1 MVFKITDK
9 WKKLLFTV
17 IALYIAIR
25 VGVQDELVLLGCAFL
40 LLLLIIN
47 YKYVVFPKIMGFK
60 IYAISIAI
68 MLIYGMVS
76 AEVNNYIKGMF
87 HVVSVVV
94 VVIVGYYL
102 CVMTGDKKSLFLTME
117 ICGILMSITT
127 FVRAL
132 MNFGELKDIEGLRLY
147 FGAQVYEL
155 SVIFVVL
162 LFLCVYKKKVIA
174 TRFIDIFAIVL
185 LGLNIIVSLGRA
197 QIFAILFVL
206 ALMNLLNFI
215 FEKNKLR
222 VLRRFSIVLIAL
234 VVLIGSVAYFMP
246 YDIKE
251 TFFQK
256 TENSSMELNSNA
268 TFKHEKDIYNNWRGY
283 EIKNAQKQWR
293 KYNTFEMVFGG
304 GVQKQIKISN
314 LPSHFTRGA
323 GYTFQDNK
331 SPILHNGYYTLL
343 VKGGV
348 LAIIGVLIWLLAPL
362 FMIFWKK
369 NDEES
374 KDILL
379 LMISLN
385 AMYIIYTYVVRGVVD
400 QIIHLSYGLTI
411 GWLNACYYNPDIRSK
426 MYE

>member
-17 IALYIAIR
+17 IMLYIALR
-25 VGVQDELVLLGCAFL
+25 AGVQDEMVLIGAVFILI
-40 LLLLIIN
+40 LLIIN
-47 YKYVVFPKIMGFK
+47 YKYVVFPKIIGFK
-60 IYAISIAI
+60 IYGISIAI
-68 MLIYGMVS
+68 MLIYGLIS
-76 AEVNNYIKGMF
+76 AEVDNYIKGMF
-87 HVVSVVV
+87 HVLSVVV
-94 VVIVGYYL
+94 VVILGYYL

-117 ICGILMSITT
+117 ICGIGMSMTT
-127 FVRAL
+127 FIRGL
-132 MNFGELKDIEGLRLY
+132 MNIGELGDIEGLRLY
-147 FGAQVYEL
+147 FGSQVYEL

-162 LFLCVYKKKVIA
+162 LFICVYRKKIIA
-174 TRFIDIFAIVL
+174 TRFIDLFAIIL
-185 LGLNIIVSLGRA
+185 LGLNIIISLGRA

-206 ALMNLLNFI
+206 ILMNILNFI
-215 FEKNKLR
+215 FEKNKIR

-234 VVLIGSVAYFMP
+234 AILIGSVAYFMP

-268 TFKHEKDIYNNWRGY
+268 SFKHEKDIYNNWRGY

-323 GYTFQDNK
+323 GYTFQNNK

-348 LAIIGVLIWLLAPL
+348 LAIVGVLIWLLAPL

-400 QIIHLSYGLTI
+400 QIMHLSYGPTI

>member
-17 IALYIAIR
+17 IMLYIALR
-25 VGVQDELVLLGCAFL
+25 AGVQDEMVLIGAVFILI
-40 LLLLIIN
+40 LLIIN
-47 YKYVVFPKIMGFK
+47 YKYVVFPKIIGFK
-60 IYAISIAI
+60 IYGISIAI
-68 MLIYGMVS
+68 MLIYGLIS
-76 AEVNNYIKGMF
+76 AEVDNYIKGMF
-87 HVVSVVV
+87 HVLSVVV
-94 VVIVGYYL
+94 VVILGYYL

-117 ICGILMSITT
+117 ICGIGMSMAT
-127 FVRAL
+127 FIRGL
-132 MNFGELKDIEGLRLY
+132 MNIGELGDIEGLRLY
-147 FGAQVYEL
+147 FGSQVYEL

-162 LFLCVYKKKVIA
+162 LFLCVYRKKIIA
-174 TRFIDIFAIVL
+174 TRFIDLFAIIL
-185 LGLNIIVSLGRA
+185 LGLNIIISLGRA

-206 ALMNLLNFI
+206 ILMNILNFI
-215 FEKNKLR
+215 FEKNKIR

-234 VVLIGSVAYFMP
+234 AILIGSVAYFMP

-268 TFKHEKDIYNNWRGY
+268 SFKHEKDIYNNWRGY

-323 GYTFQDNK
+323 GYTFQNNK

-348 LAIIGVLIWLLAPL
+348 LAIVGVLIWLLAPL

-400 QIIHLSYGLTI
+400 QIMHLSYGLTI

>member
-17 IALYIAIR
+17 IMLYIALR
-25 VGVQDELVLLGCAFL
+25 AGVQDEMVLIGAVFILI
-40 LLLLIIN
+40 LLIIN
-47 YKYVVFPKIMGFK
+47 YKYVVFPKIIGFK
-60 IYAISIAI
+60 IYGISLAI
-68 MLIYGMVS
+68 MLIYGLIS
-76 AEVNNYIKGMF
+76 AEVDNYIKGMF
-87 HVVSVVV
+87 HVLSVVV
-94 VVIVGYYL
+94 VVILGYYL

-117 ICGILMSITT
+117 ICGIGMSIAT
-127 FVRAL
+127 FIRGL
-132 MNFGELKDIEGLRLY
+132 MNIGELGDIEGLRLY
-147 FGAQVYEL
+147 FGSQVYEL

-162 LFLCVYKKKVIA
+162 LFLCVYRKKIIA
-174 TRFIDIFAIVL
+174 TRFIDLFAIVL
-185 LGLNIIVSLGRA
+185 LGLNIIISLGRA

-206 ALMNLLNFI
+206 ILMNILNFI
-215 FEKNKLR
+215 FEKNKIR

-234 VVLIGSVAYFMP
+234 AILIGSVAYFMP

-268 TFKHEKDIYNNWRGY
+268 SFKHEKDIYNNWRGY

-323 GYTFQDNK
+323 GYTFQNNK

-348 LAIIGVLIWLLAPL
+348 LAIVGVLIWLLAPL

-369 NDEES
+369 KDEES

-400 QIIHLSYGLTI
+400 QIMHLSYGLTI